1 MENKMNKRHYVLYH
15 DIVELSTCGA
25 YHAETDDQETRFFC
39 VPCKWAEDWVAA
51 YDGRKF
57 HQFLDEYTWDDT
69 KYMYADA
76 KKLGQ
81 LLPSSEDAES
91 GTIHYHMFSSSKELA
106 DEVNEL
112 PDASFYDV
120 CMILAQSFGISYV
133 DIDGFC
139 EKLRSILFEIQT
151 SLIDEYGSIEELV
164 EAADRN
170 S

>member
-1 MENKMNKRHYVLYH
+1 MENKTNKRHYILGR
-15 DIVELSTCGA
+15 DIVELSTYGA

-39 VPCKWAEDWVAA
+39 VPLRWAEDWVNA

-57 HQFLDEYTWDDT
+57 NQFLDEYTWDDT
-69 KYMYADA
+69 EQMYADA
-76 KKLGQ
+76 KRLGQ
-81 LLPSSEDAES
+81 LLPSTGDPENNA
-91 GTIHYHMFSSSKELA
+91 IHYHMFSSSKELA
-106 DEVNEL
+106 DEINEL

-120 CMILAQSFGISYV
+120 CMVLAQSLGISYL
-133 DIDGFC
+133 DIYGFC

-151 SLIDEYGSIEELV
+151 SLIDDYGSIEELV